1 MENLEESGKNHHLFM
16 IIRRLIRL
24 RNDLGDVE
32 LNKAAVATFSRVV
45 DVFVDKFET
54 RVKPPTNPNPESDEP
69 KPTHQDKEHVKA
81 ILEEW
86 WVSGDVTKGV
96 TDNNNNNNNVT
107 TKKRVIIDDDDD
119 DEIKEVV
126 SKLASKRHAITDEDN
141 VDKRKRLRQA
151 LITENH
157 ESEDE
162 AEEDSTSDSDS
173 DDDDDSFV
181 VSDHDSIPGSSSDE
195 EEDGDDDDDEDD
207 EDYEPFSDNV
217 VQSIASGPLTLK
229 TFETCIMGKKFE
241 DIITSNVYKR
251 SIKSIAETLLSNI
264 GDQSRKKCSAFQKE
278 FMRYMEDPHT
288 NISRIGMSKQGTCD
302 CCQSTRRLTEYW
314 QINEGV
320 PTWNLGADCCSRLIA
335 IAHIYHVLREVANPS
350 LDMGIFDCENYN
362 SSKEAYSSTSRVLL
376 NAPKAQHATAK
387 KYKKRKSTRR

>member
-54 RVKPPTNPNPESDEP
+54 RVKPPTNPNPVQ
-69 KPTHQDKEHVKA
+69 QDNEHVEPVA
-81 ILEEW
+81 PILDGELW
-86 WVSGDVTKGV
+86 PSGNVTKGV
-96 TDNNNNNNNVT
+96 TDNNNNNNNNVT
-107 TKKRVIIDDDDD
+107 TKKRVIIDDDD
-119 DEIKEVV
+119 EIEEIV
-126 SKLASKRHAITDEDN
+126 SKLAPKRRVVTDEDDA
-141 VDKRKRLRQA
+141 DKRKRLRQV

-162 AEEDSTSDSDS
+162 AEEDSTSDSDE
-173 DDDDDSFV
+173 DADDDSFV
-181 VSDHDSIPGSSSDE
+181 VSDHDSIPESSS
-195 EEDGDDDDDEDD
+195 DEDD
-207 EDYEPFSDNV
+207 EDDDDDDDYAPMLGIV
-217 VQSIASGPLTLK
+217 AQSIASGPFTLR
-229 TFETCIMGKKFE
+229 TFQECVMGKKFE
-241 DIITSNVYKR
+241 DIISSNVYKR

-278 FMRYMEDPHT
+278 FMRYMEDSHT

-302 CCQSTRRLTEYW
+302 CCQSTRQLTEYW

-335 IAHIYHVLREVANPS
+335 IAGIYHVLREVANPS
-350 LDMGIFDCENYN
+350 LDMGMFDCKNYK
-362 SSKEAYSSTSRVLL
+362 SAEEAYSSTSRVLL
-376 NAPKAQHATAK
+376 NAPKAQHTAAN
-387 KYKKRKSTRR
+387 KYKKRK